1 MVVEHDGNRLVEV
14 LLSDAS
20 PLASALVVHC
30 HRHYVTLHVIEVA
43 ACVGDYATIENRA
56 TLVGFESHEV
66 KPAVLVV
73 DSLNR
78 PASLEVRRKNLSSL
92 LRVEDCIDGSGIC
105 YGNSTDNRATHLTGA
120 PQELG
125 ERTCSNLSR
134 SLLGGSGSVG
144 SQAIGRSSCGSSGVG
159 SYLHLARSSIAQ
171 CHERLL
177 KVGDSVCFV
186 EFKVGSTL
194 EQLAHALRLFHTGK
208 LKKNATGALKLLNVR
223 RNHTETVDTG
233 SKHVA

>member
-73 DSLNR
+73 DCLNR
-78 PASLEVRRKNLSSL
+78 PASLEVRRKNLGSL

-105 YGNSTDNRATHLTGA
+105 YGNSTDNRTTHLTGT
-120 PQELG
+120 PQKLG
-125 ERTCSNLSR
+125 KRTCSHLSR
-134 SLLGGSGSVG
+134 SFLGSSGSIG
-144 SQAIGRSSCGSSGVG
+144 SQAVGRSSCSSSGVG
-159 SYLHLARSSIAQ
+159 IYLHLARSSVAQ

-186 EFKVGSTL
+186 EFEVGSTL
-194 EQLAHALRLFHTGK
+194 EQLAHTLRLFHARK
-208 LKKNATGALKLLNVR
+208 LKKDAAGALKLLNVR